1 MMRRRA
7 MMAQTASAP
16 PVTNLLYNWDFTQS
30 LTDTIGGVTATMY
43 STAMEWDENG
53 AYIEDE
59 QRYLRLPGVY
69 NVGRTYWVA
78 FSDFN
83 ARKGGT
89 IGKHGRVIMASD
101 GANTSNNGCGFVYRS
116 TGIITFYT
124 SGSWNTETISS
135 AGKYDYFANSTLKMY
150 VDADGMASV
159 YKNSELVISATKAI
173 RSSRIGKDIVLGGN
187 TNDCAAY
194 MRVTAIQIYDGFVI

>member
-1 MMRRRA
+1 MKA
-7 MMAQTASAP
+7 GASAP
-16 PVTNLLYNWDFTQS
+16 PVSSLLYNWDFTQS

-43 STAMEWDENG
+43 SAATEWDANG

-69 NVGRTYWVA
+69 NVGRTYWVT
-78 FSDFN
+78 FTDFN
-83 ARKGGT
+83 TRKGGT
-89 IGKHGRVIMASD
+89 AGKHGRIIMASD

-116 TGIITFYT
+116 TGTITFYT
-124 SGSWNTETISS
+124 SSSWNTEAIPST
-135 AGKYDYFANSTLKMY
+135 GKFDYFANSTLKMY

-159 YKNSELVISATKAI
+159 YKNNELVISATKAI
-173 RSSRIGKDIVLGGN
+173 KSSRIGKDIVLGGS

-194 MRVTAIQIYDGFVI
+194 MCVTAIQIYDGFVI